1 MNNRNYTVHDLEA
14 ANNGCDSA
22 RWKIIETY
30 EEDIRKVSKGNRDL
44 EHYIIVELFD
54 LFDTLN
60 NRYISYLNS

>member
-30 EEDIRKVSKGNRDL
+30 EGEIRKVSKGNGDL
-44 EHYIIVELFD
+44 EHYILVELFD